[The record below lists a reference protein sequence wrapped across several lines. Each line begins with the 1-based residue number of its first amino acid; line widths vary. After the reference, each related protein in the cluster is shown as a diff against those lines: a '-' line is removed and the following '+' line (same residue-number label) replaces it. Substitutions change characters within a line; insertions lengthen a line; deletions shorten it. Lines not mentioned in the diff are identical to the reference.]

1 MGSNGTA
8 TRRAASFG
16 IITRGIVAML
26 SACIAVLL
34 SAAPA
39 HAQVTTAD
47 IVGSAA
53 DASGGMLPGVTVTVL
68 NQDTSATLAFVTD
81 ADGRFTAPLLP
92 PGRYR
97 VSFELEGFKTNVHEF
112 ALAIGDRFRLD
123 SVLGVGSVSE
133 SLVVV
138 AESPILQSQSGTV
151 GALVGQKAMQDLPL
165 NGRNF
170 VRLAQVAPG
179 VTEGA
184 ANSLSSGT
192 RPVDRRQSS
201 SIQVNGAD
209 TQANNFMIDGLDN
222 NERFAGTMIVRPS
235 VDAIGEMRVETS
247 VFSAELGRTMGGII
261 NVITKSGTNE
271 FHGSAFE
278 FYRNEKFDARNTFSV
293 GTKPLYRL
301 NQFGGSFGGPIVK
314 GKTFFFGD
322 YAGLRQK
329 QGTTFVSSVPTA
341 KMRTGDFSEI
351 SAIIYDPFTGLPFPG
366 NVIPANR
373 IDPAAAKIIGL
384 YPTPQTGA
392 LSNNF
397 SYSPDRTQDEDSFD
411 IRLDHRFNDKNN
423 AFIRYSANN
432 TRTYFPDGLPAV
444 NGVYPGGGGA
454 LTTFPGPANQK
465 PSSAQ
470 FNYNRIFSP
479 SFVFEAKAGYAKYDG
494 RTQSINGGN
503 NVADAFGIPGINYD
517 EVSSGLPIIQITG
530 YTTLGDASFVPLIN
544 ENKVYQGI
552 ANGVFTKGAHSIKT
566 GFNFIHRSLLS
577 SQSNFPRGNFTF
589 NGNFTSRAGAAGTG
603 YGLASFLLGYPAST
617 QRAKQLVQPTYLY
630 EEYGT
635 FVQYDW
641 RVTSWFTVNAGMRY
655 DFYTQ
660 PREKDNLIANIDLE
674 NGKILVAGQSGVSDT
689 VNAVED
695 KNNFA
700 PRIGFA
706 ASINNRTV
714 VRGGYGMVYQPRMMQ
729 SEGAFRNPPFV
740 SLDAITPATF
750 VPGNRLSDGLGP
762 LTPTSV
768 TNPVGAL
775 APIDQ
780 NLKTNYVH
788 QYNVAMQRELPG
800 SMAVTVSFVGVKG
813 RDLWYALPVNTPL
826 AGAGAVNGRR
836 PFIQVFP
843 GVQAA
848 FNYLTNAVSTDYKS
862 VQALLEKRFANGWG
876 GRAQYTWSHAKTTQ
890 PAFQKTYS
898 QIPALTNPFPEMLD
912 FLLYDTFDS
921 NQDVRHRATF
931 SANYELGIA
940 KNATGVLGA
949 IAKGWQVNLVGVVQS
964 GIPFTITNATP
975 RGNTGATGNADRP
988 DQTCDGTLS
997 GGDRTVLKWFDT
1009 SCYVAQATN
1018 TYGNVGVNTLRGPG
1032 FMSWDFSI
1040 FKNFEPKP
1048 GYRLQ
1053 ARLEAF
1059 NLFNRAN
1066 YANPASALGAA
1077 NFGQISST
1085 GNNLPRNVQ
1094 FGLKFL
1100 F

>member
-8 TRRAASFG
+8 QCTSPSFSVVTRAALAV
-16 IITRGIVAML
+16 VAASIALVL
-26 SACIAVLL
+26 SARPAV
-34 SAAPA
+34 
-39 HAQVTTAD
+39 AQVTTAD

-53 DASGGMLPGVTVTVL
+53 DASGGMLPGVTISIV
-68 NQDTSATLAFVTD
+68 NQDTSATLTFVTD
-81 ADGRFTAPLLP
+81 GDGRFTAPLLP

-123 SVLGVGSVSE
+123 SVLGVGAMSE

-222 NERFAGTMIVRPS
+222 NERYAGTMVVRPS

-247 VFSAELGRTMGGII
+247 GFSAELGRTMGGII

-278 FYRNEKFDARNTFSV
+278 FYRHEKFDARNTFSV
-293 GTKPLYRL
+293 GDKPRYRQ
-301 NQFGGSFGGPIVK
+301 NQFGGVFGGPIIK

-329 QGTTFVSSVPTA
+329 QGMTFVSSVPTA
-341 KMRTGDFSEI
+341 KMRAGDFSEV
-351 SAIIYDPFTGLPFPG
+351 SAAIYDPFTGLPFAG

-373 IDPAAAKIIGL
+373 IDPAAAKVIAL
-384 YPTPQTGA
+384 YPLPQTGA

-444 NGVYPGGGGA
+444 NGVFPGGGGA
-454 LTTFPGPANQK
+454 VTTFPGPATQK

-470 FNYNRIFSP
+470 FSYNRILS
-479 SFVFEAKAGYAKYDG
+479 SAFVFEAKAGYAHYDG
-494 RTQSINGGN
+494 KTQSINAGN
-503 NVADAFGIPGINYD
+503 NVADAMGIPGINFD
-517 EVSSGLPIIQITG
+517 NDSSGLPVMTITG
-530 YTTLGDASFVPLIN
+530 YTTLGDAAFVPVIN
-544 ENKVYQGI
+544 ENKTYQGI
-552 ANGVFTKGAHSIKT
+552 ANMVFTRGAHSVKA
-566 GFNFIHRSLLS
+566 GFNYIHRDLFSA
-577 SQSNFPRGNFTF
+577 QSNFSRGNYAF
-589 NGNFTSRAGAAGTG
+589 NANFTSRAGAAGTG
-603 YGLASFLLGYPAST
+603 YGLASFLLGYPASVS
-617 QRAKQLVQPTYLY
+617 RHKQLVQPTYLY
-630 EEYGT
+630 DEYSP

-641 RVTSWFTVNAGMRY
+641 RVTQWLTVNAGLRY
-655 DFYTQ
+655 DYYTQ
-660 PREKDNLIANIDLE
+660 PREKDNLISNVDLE
-674 NGKILVAGQSGVSDT
+674 AGLLYVAGQNGVSDAL
-689 VNAVED
+689 NAAPD
-695 KNNFA
+695 RNNFG
-700 PRIGFA
+700 PRLSFA
-706 ASINNRTV
+706 ASVNPRTV
-714 VRGGYGMVYQPRMMQ
+714 VRGGYGIVYQPRMQQ
-729 SEGAFRNPPFV
+729 SEGSFRNPPFV
-740 SLDAITPATF
+740 SIYAVTPATF
-750 VPGNRLSDGLGP
+750 TPGIRLSDGLP
-762 LTPTSV
+762 ALTPTSIA
-768 TNPVGAL
+768 NPTGAV
-775 APIDQ
+775 APIDP
-780 NLKTNYVH
+780 NITTNYAH
-788 QYNVAMQRELPG
+788 QYNVAVQRELPG

-813 RDLWYALPVNTPL
+813 RDLWYSLPVNTPL
-826 AGAGAVNGRR
+826 AGAGAVNARR

-843 GVQAA
+843 NVQTA
-848 FNYLTNAVSTDYKS
+848 FNYLTNAVSTDYTS
-862 VQALLEKRFANGWG
+862 VQALLEKRSPRGWG
-876 GRAQYTWSHAKTTQ
+876 GRFQYTWSHATTTQ
-890 PAFQKTYS
+890 PSTQQTYS
-898 QIPALTNPFPEMLD
+898 QIPALANPFPEMLD
-912 FLLYDTFDS
+912 YINYETFDS

-949 IAKGWQVNLVGVVQS
+949 IAKGWQLNLVGVIQS
-964 GIPFTITNATP
+964 GIPFTITNATA
-975 RGNTGATGNADRP
+975 RSNTGAADRP
-988 DQTCDGTLS
+988 NETCDGTLS
-997 GGDRTVLKWFDT
+997 GDDRTRARWFDT

-1018 TYGNVGVNTLRGPG
+1018 TYGSVAANSLRGPG
-1032 FMSWDFSI
+1032 LMSWDFSI

-1053 ARLEAF
+1053 ARIEMF
-1059 NLFNRAN
+1059 NVLNRAN

-1077 NFGQISST
+1077 NFGTISST
-1085 GNNLPRNVQ
+1085 SGLPRNVQ